1 MQEEDFLEFADEPE
15 QEPAGR
21 ASSKKRKW
29 RVLIVDDDLDVH
41 RSTELGLTGTE
52 ILGRELAF
60 LHAYSAAEARELFAT
75 EQDIAVI
82 LLDVVMETDDAG
94 LRLVDDIRNR
104 FGMNDTRIILRT
116 GQPGYAPELDAI
128 RDYDINDYK
137 YKSELTRNRL
147 YASLTAAIRTYMQI
161 RVINTAR
168 VGLAKV
174 VHGSAALLQMGGL
187 SEFAAG
193 VITQIA
199 ALLGLPPEGLVC
211 ASRDGEDKVMVIAA
225 AGRFEYAIGQPL
237 NAIRDNTIQKMLARA
252 LDSGETVS
260 EEGSGLA
267 LHFGGAPERALVAY
281 VDAELADE
289 SLDSYLIEV
298 FCTNVSVC
306 LDNASLVGRLNT
318 YSYYDPLLSLPNRR
332 FLIETLDRYLATG
345 KKSGLVAV
353 IDIDHFG
360 ELNGALGHRFGD
372 SLLQVVAGHLERECR
387 GSACIARVGSDIF
400 AVFWEDGYPDEK
412 RLAKLFV
419 QPLHIEGN
427 EITLSAS
434 IGLARVDEVVG
445 GGSEVLED
453 AFLALKQAKGVERGS
468 VVSYTHNIGE
478 EIRGRVTLLNQL
490 RQAFI
495 QDHLFLVYQ
504 PQIALGTGRCV
515 GAEALLRWRMADGT
529 MMPPDRFV
537 ALAEHSGLIT
547 TMGEWVVRHAC
558 QQAAEI
564 AARGFEGVR
573 VAINISALQF
583 RDPAFLDKLRA
594 AISESGANPACIELE
609 ITESVAMGEAGRMI
623 ELFDQ
628 IKAMGL
634 QLAIDD
640 FGTGFSSLSYLQQMR
655 VDRLKIDRSF
665 VSELGRPGKGAEIA
679 ELVCSLGHRLGL
691 ELVAEGIETE
701 AQAGILREMNCQ
713 IGQGWLYAKPMPGA
727 DWLAWLDAHTGRG

>member
-1 MQEEDFLEFADEPE
+1 MQEEEEFLEFADEPE
-15 QEPAGR
+15 LETGQRDPNR
-21 ASSKKRKW
+21 RKW
-29 RVLIVDDDLDVH
+29 RILIVDDDEDVH
-41 RSTELGLTGTE
+41 HSTQLGMAGTE
-52 ILGRELAF
+52 ILGRELFF
-60 LHAYSAAEARELFAT
+60 LHAHSAAEAREMFAT
-75 EQDIAVI
+75 EQDLAVI
-82 LLDVVMETDDAG
+82 LLDVVMETEDAG

-104 FGMNDTRIILRT
+104 YNMRDTRIILRT

-161 RVINTAR
+161 RVINAGR
-168 VGLAKV
+168 IGLAKI
-174 VHGSAALLQMGGL
+174 VHGSATLLQMGGL

-211 ASRDGEDKVMVIAA
+211 ASRDGEDKVVVIAA

-237 NAIRDNTIQKMLARA
+237 EAIRDKVIQDMLERA
-252 LDSGETVS
+252 LDRGETITDV
-260 EEGSGLA
+260 GSGLA

-281 VDAELADE
+281 VDAELADD
-289 SLDSYLIEV
+289 SFDSYLIEV

-306 LDNASLVGRLNT
+306 LDNANLVGRLNA
-318 YSYYDPLLSLPNRR
+318 YSYYDPLLNLPNRR
-332 FLIETLDRYLATG
+332 FLIEMLDRHLATG
-345 KKSGLVAV
+345 GKSGMLAV

-372 SLLQVVAGHLERECR
+372 SLLRVVADHLERVCD
-387 GSACIARVGSDIF
+387 GAACMARVGSDIF
-400 AVFWEDGYPDEK
+400 AVFWADRYLDER
-412 RLAKLFV
+412 RLSSFFA
-419 QPLHIEGN
+419 QPLQVEGN
-427 EITLSAS
+427 EVTLSAS
-434 IGLARVDEVVG
+434 IGMVRLDEVVG
-445 GGSEVLED
+445 NGSEVLED
-453 AFLALKQAKGVERGS
+453 AFLALKQAKGIERGS
-468 VVSYTHNIGE
+468 IVSYTRHIGD

-504 PQIALGTGRCV
+504 PQIALDSGRCV

-558 QQAAEI
+558 RQAAEI
-564 AARGFEGVR
+564 ASRGFVDVR

-594 AISESGANPACIELE
+594 AIEESGASPTCIELE

-634 QLAIDD
+634 HLAIDD

-701 AQAGILREMNCQ
+701 EQAKILRAMNCQ
-713 IGQGWLYAKPMPGA
+713 IGQGWLYARPMPGA
-727 DWLAWLDAHTGRG
+727 EWLTWLGSHTAQE